1 MWKKI
6 RNLFKSDKKSFKYVV
21 FSIDDQYNIVHIMG
35 IYNKYENAFDACE
48 RLKKLDKLN
57 KSVSYPSKEE
67 FDYQCTRI
75 KD

>member
-48 RLKKLDKLN
+48 RLKKLDK
-57 KSVSYPSKEE
+57 
-67 FDYQCTRI
+67 TRQI
-75 KD
+75 RFISF